1 VCCFLCVE
9 EIPGWWHMHVSI
21 CTMFVT
27 VSVVTSQF
35 GGFKFSATSFFEP
48 RLEYHF
54 YVGWNTVIEQILSNV
69 AWSRHSSGGWWLT
82 TEAQVCA
89 LVSRVGFVVNR
100 LALGYVLSKAPGF
113 SLSVSFQHCSVFTHT
128 PCIIWGPLQAKFHRD
143 IALAHRSNAVPYSTT
158 QHNMWL
164 TCATKP

>member
-9 EIPGWWHMHVSI
+9 EIPGLWHMRVSI

-54 YVGWNTVIEQILSNV
+54 YVSWNTVIEQILSNV
-69 AWSRHSSGGWWLT
+69 AWPRHSSGGWRLT

-89 LVSRVGFVVNR
+89 LVSRVGFVVDR

-113 SLSVSFQHCSVFTHT
+113 ICQYHSNTALYLLIRLVLSGVRCRQSSTET
-128 PCIIWGPLQAKFHRD
+128 
-143 IALAHRSNAVPYSTT
+143 ALAHRSNAVPYNTT